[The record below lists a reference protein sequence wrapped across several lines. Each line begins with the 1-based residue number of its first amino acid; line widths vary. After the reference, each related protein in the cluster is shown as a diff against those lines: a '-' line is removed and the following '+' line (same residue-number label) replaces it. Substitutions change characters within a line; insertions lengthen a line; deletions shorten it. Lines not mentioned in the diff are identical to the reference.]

1 MPFDKLYHV
10 YILSNK
16 ANTVVYIGVT
26 GDLIRRL
33 WEHRNDVADEFTKRY
48 HVHKLVYYES
58 TTDAQTA
65 IDREKQLKKVATR
78 QKERIDR
85 KRQSCLEGPGG
96 RLVHL
101 RSLVN
106 S

>member
-26 GDLIRRL
+26 GDLMRRL
-33 WEHRNDVADEFTKRY
+33 WEHRNDVANEFTKRY

-65 IDREKQLKKVATR
+65 IDREKQLKKWRRA
-78 QKERIDR
+78 KKNELIE
-85 KRQSCLEGPGG
+85 S
-96 RLVHL
+96 
-101 RSLVN
+101 VN
-106 S
+106 PAWKDLAADWFT

>member
-26 GDLIRRL
+26 GDLMRRL
-33 WEHRNDVADEFTKRY
+33 WEHRNDVADGFTKRY

-58 TTDAQTA
+58 TTDAQAA
-65 IDREKQLKKVATR
+65 IDREKQLIKWRRAKKN
-78 QKERIDR
+78 ELIE
-85 KRQSCLEGPGG
+85 S
-96 RLVHL
+96 
-101 RSLVN
+101 VN
-106 S
+106 PAWKDLAADWFT

>member
-1 MPFDKLYHV
+1 MPFDKLYHD

-26 GDLIRRL
+26 GDLMRRL

-65 IDREKQLKKVATR
+65 IDREKQLKKWRRA
-78 QKERIDR
+78 KKNELIE
-85 KRQSCLEGPGG
+85 S
-96 RLVHL
+96 
-101 RSLVN
+101 VN
-106 S
+106 PAWKDLAADWFT